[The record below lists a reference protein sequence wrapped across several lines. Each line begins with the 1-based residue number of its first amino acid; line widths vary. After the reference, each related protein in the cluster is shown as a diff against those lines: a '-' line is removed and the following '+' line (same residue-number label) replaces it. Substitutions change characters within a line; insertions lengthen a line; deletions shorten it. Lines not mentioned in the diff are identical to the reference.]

1 MAKILIVD
9 DDAATAERIAQELKE
24 AGHACAVCT
33 SGRDVLDIAKKESL
47 DLLVLDVMLP
57 DVSGF
62 EVCRQIRRDSSL
74 DTLPV
79 LILSAMDNPEEV
91 QHGLE
96 QGADDYVTKPFELH
110 QVTQRIEALLRA
122 SASEDYIDQ
131 VTNLPDAE
139 GSRKRVQQLI
149 TRQDASAVILV
160 ELLHLQRLATGQGG
174 AARDKALRH
183 LARALKLCGESFHER
198 EFLVGHWGGGF
209 FICAVPAAEAKS
221 YCKKVQRSWRKHLSS
236 LYESLGIVHQLDAP
250 REGASGIPEALD
262 LLFCVTGRGGNEP
275 VSAQQMLDTL
285 SRIRRTVGEV
295 TVGGIHVDRRLG

>member
-9 DDAATAERIAQELKE
+9 DDAATAARIAQELKE

-33 SGRDVLDIAKKESL
+33 SGRDVLEIARKESL

-79 LILSAMDNPEEV
+79 LFLSAMDNPEEV
-91 QHGLE
+91 RHGLE
-96 QGADDYVTKPFELH
+96 QGADDYVTKPFDLH
-110 QVTQRIEALLRA
+110 QVTQRVEALLRA

-139 GSRKRVQQLI
+139 GSRRRVQQLI
-149 TRQDASAVILV
+149 TRQNASAVILV
-160 ELLHLQRLATGQGG
+160 ELLHLHRFGTSQGG
-174 AARDKALRH
+174 AARDKTLRH
-183 LARALKLCGESFHER
+183 LARALKLCGENFHER
-198 EFLVGHWGGGF
+198 DFLVGHWGGGF

-236 LYESLGIVHQLDAP
+236 LHESSGIVHQLDASK
-250 REGASGIPEALD
+250 EGASGVPESLD
-262 LLFCVTGRGGNEP
+262 LLFCVTGREGNEP

-285 SRIRRTVGEV
+285 SRIRRSVGDV
-295 TVGGIHVDRRLG
+295 GVGGIHMDRRLG

>member
-9 DDAATAERIAQELKE
+9 DDDATAARIAQELKE

-33 SGRDVLDIAKKESL
+33 SGRDVLDIVKKESL

-74 DTLPV
+74 DALPV

-96 QGADDYVTKPFELH
+96 QGADDYMTKPFDLH
-110 QVTQRIEALLRA
+110 QVTQRVEALLRA

-139 GSRKRVQQLI
+139 GSRRRVQQLI
-149 TRQDASAVILV
+149 TRQNASAVILV
-160 ELLHLQRLATGQGG
+160 ELLNLRRFAMDQGG
-174 AARDKALRH
+174 AARDKVLRH
-183 LARALKLCGESFHER
+183 LARAFKSCGANFRER

-209 FICAVPAAEAKS
+209 FICAVPTADAKS

-236 LYESLGIVHQLDAP
+236 LYESMGIVHQLDAS
-250 REGASGIPEALD
+250 REGASGVPESLD
-262 LLFCVTGRGGNEP
+262 LLFCVTGREGNES
-275 VSAQQMLDTL
+275 VSAQQMFDTL
-285 SRIRRTVGEV
+285 SRIRRTVGDV
-295 TVGGIHVDRRLG
+295 TVGGIHMDRRLG